1 MNLNANVV
9 HKSNANGKKVRNF
22 DLTVEEIKL
31 EKSINQ
37 LTNTAKNLEHK
48 EPDSQRA
55 KIIREEIR
63 RLEEKLD
70 EIRDNTLIR

>member
-1 MNLNANVV
+1 MNLDANIV
-9 HKSNANGKKVRNF
+9 HKSNGKKVRNF

-37 LTNTAKNLEHK
+37 LTDTAKKLEHK
-48 EPDSQRA
+48 EPGSQRA
-55 KIIREEIR
+55 KIIREEIG
-63 RLEEKLD
+63 RLEAKLE